1 MYIIRRNPI
10 NEVQNLFTSV
20 FNGNGLRTNIEELEN
35 EYLVTVEV
43 PGVSKKDINIDYEDN
58 YLTISVE
65 KKEEISDKK
74 YLRKEITEASYQR
87 SFYLE
92 NVNEDKI
99 KAKLED
105 GILNIKIEKVKQEVK
120 NKKIWTASH

>member
-1 MYIIRRNPI
+1 MYIVRRNPI

-20 FNGNGLRTNIEELEN
+20 FNGSGLRNNIEELEN
-35 EYLVTVEV
+35 DYIVTVEV
-43 PGVSKKDINIDYEDN
+43 PGVSKKDISIDYEDS

-65 KKEEISDKK
+65 KQEDNSNKK
-74 YLRKEITEASYQR
+74 YIRKEITETSFSR

-92 NVNEDKI
+92 DVNEEKI

-105 GILNIKIEKVKQEVK
+105 GILTIKIEKLKPEIK
-120 NKKIWTASH
+120 TKKIKID

>member
-1 MYIIRRNPI
+1 MYIVRRNPI
-10 NEVQNLFTSV
+10 NEVQNLITSV

-120 NKKIWTASH
+120 NKKIRID

>member
-1 MYIIRRNPI
+1 MYIVRRNPI

-35 EYLVTVEV
+35 EYLVTAEV

-65 KKEEISDKK
+65 KKEESTDRK

-105 GILNIKIEKVKQEVK
+105 GILTIKIEKLKQEVK
-120 NKKIWTASH
+120 NKKIRID

>member
-1 MYIIRRNPI
+1 MYIVRRNPI

-105 GILNIKIEKVKQEVK
+105 GILTIKIEKIKQEVK
-120 NKKIWTASH
+120 NKKIRID

>member
-1 MYIIRRNPI
+1 MYIVRRNPI

-58 YLTISVE
+58 YLIISVE

-120 NKKIWTASH
+120 NKKIRID

>member
-1 MYIIRRNPI
+1 MYVIRRNPI
-10 NEVQNLFTSV
+10 NEVQNLVTSV
-20 FNGNGLRTNIEELEN
+20 FNGSGLRTNIEELESD
-35 EYLVTVEV
+35 YIVTVEV
-43 PGVSKKDINIDYEDN
+43 PGVSKKDITIDYDDS

-65 KKEEISDKK
+65 KKEDNSNKK
-74 YLRKEITEASYQR
+74 YLRKEITETSFSR

-105 GILNIKIEKVKQEVK
+105 GILTIKIEKSKPEVK
-120 NKKIWTASH
+120 NKKIKID

>member
-1 MYIIRRNPI
+1 MYIVRRNPI

-43 PGVSKKDINIDYEDN
+43 PGVSKKYINIDYEDN
-58 YLTISVE
+58 YLTIPVD

-105 GILNIKIEKVKQEVK
+105 GILTIKIEKIKQEVK
-120 NKKIWTASH
+120 NKKIRID

>member
-1 MYIIRRNPI
+1 MYIVRRNPM

-35 EYLVTVEV
+35 EYLLTVEV
-43 PGVSKKDINIDYEDN
+43 PGVSKKDINIEYEDN

-65 KKEEISDKK
+65 KKQEVNDKK

-99 KAKLED
+99 TAKLEA
-105 GILNIKIEKVKQEVK
+105 GILNIKIEKIKQEVK
-120 NKKIWTASH
+120 NKKIRID

>member
-20 FNGNGLRTNIEELEN
+20 FNGNGLRTNIEETEN
-35 EYLVTVEV
+35 EYLVTVEA
-43 PGVSKKDINIDYEDN
+43 PGVSKKDVSIDYEDG
-58 YLTISVE
+58 YLTILVE
-65 KKEEISDKK
+65 KKEDNSERNYI
-74 YLRKEITEASYQR
+74 RREITETSYKR

-105 GILNIKIEKVKQEVK
+105 GILTIKIEKVKPEVK
-120 NKKIWTASH
+120 SKKIRID

>member
-1 MYIIRRNPI
+1 MYIVRRNPI
-10 NEVQNLFTSV
+10 NEVQNLFSSV

-65 KKEEISDKK
+65 KKEESTDRK
-74 YLRKEITEASYQR
+74 YLRKEITETSYQR

-105 GILNIKIEKVKQEVK
+105 GILTIKIEKLKQEVK
-120 NKKIWTASH
+120 NKKIRID

>member
-1 MYIIRRNPI
+1 MYVIRRNPI
-10 NEVQNLFTSV
+10 NEVQNLVTSV
-20 FNGNGLRTNIEELEN
+20 FNGSGLRTNIEELESD
-35 EYLVTVEV
+35 YIVTVEV
-43 PGVSKKDINIDYEDN
+43 PGVSKKDITIDYEDS

-65 KKEEISDKK
+65 KKEDNSNKK
-74 YLRKEITEASYQR
+74 YLRKEITETSFSR

-105 GILNIKIEKVKQEVK
+105 GILTIKIEKSKPEVK
-120 NKKIWTASH
+120 NKKIKID

>member
-1 MYIIRRNPI
+1 MYIVRRNPI

-120 NKKIWTASH
+120 NKKIRID

>member
-43 PGVSKKDINIDYEDN
+43 PGVSKKDINIEYEDN
-58 YLTISVE
+58 YLTISIE
-65 KKEEISDKK
+65 KKQEVNDKK

-99 KAKLED
+99 TAKLEA
-105 GILNIKIEKVKQEVK
+105 GILNIKIEKIKQEVK
-120 NKKIWTASH
+120 NKKIRID

>member
-1 MYIIRRNPI
+1 MYIVRRNPI

-58 YLTISVE
+58 YLIISVE
-65 KKEEISDKK
+65 KKEDVSDKK

-120 NKKIWTASH
+120 NKKIRID

>member
-1 MYIIRRNPI
+1 MIYVKRNPI

-20 FNGNGLRTNIEELEN
+20 FNGNGLRTNIEELES
-35 EYLVTVEV
+35 EYIVTVEV
-43 PGVSKKDINIDYEDN
+43 PGVSKKEITIDYEDG

-65 KKEEISDKK
+65 KKEDNSNKNYI
-74 YLRKEITEASYQR
+74 RKEITDASFSR

-92 NVNEDKI
+92 DVNEDKI

-105 GILNIKIEKVKQEVK
+105 GILTIKIEKIKQEVK
-120 NKKIWTASH
+120 SKKIRID

>member
-1 MYIIRRNPI
+1 MYVIRRNPI
-10 NEVQNLFTSV
+10 NEVQNLVTSV
-20 FNGNGLRTNIEELEN
+20 FNGSGLRTNIEELESD
-35 EYLVTVEV
+35 YIVTVEV
-43 PGVSKKDINIDYEDN
+43 PGVSKKDITIDYDDS

-65 KKEEISDKK
+65 KKEENSNKK
-74 YLRKEITEASYQR
+74 YLRKEITETSFSR

-105 GILNIKIEKVKQEVK
+105 GILTIKIEKSKPEVK
-120 NKKIWTASH
+120 NKKIKID

>member
-1 MYIIRRNPI
+1 MYVIRRNPI
-10 NEVQNLFTSV
+10 NEVQNLVTSV
-20 FNGNGLRTNIEELEN
+20 FNGSGLRTNIEELESD
-35 EYLVTVEV
+35 YIVTVEV
-43 PGVSKKDINIDYEDN
+43 PGVSKKDITIDYDDS

-65 KKEEISDKK
+65 KKEDNSNKK
-74 YLRKEITEASYQR
+74 YLRKEITETSFSR

-105 GILNIKIEKVKQEVK
+105 GILTIKIEKSKPEVK
-120 NKKIWTASH
+120 NKKIFIRYL

>member
-1 MYIIRRNPI
+1 MYIVRRNPI
-10 NEVQNLFTSV
+10 YEVQNLFTSV
-20 FNGNGLRTNIEELEN
+20 FNGNGLRTNIEALEN
-35 EYLVTVEV
+35 EYLVTVEA
-43 PGVSKKDINIDYEDN
+43 PGVSKKDINIYYEDN

-65 KKEEISDKK
+65 KKEESTDRK

-105 GILNIKIEKVKQEVK
+105 GILTIKIEKLKQEVK
-120 NKKIWTASH
+120 NKKIRID

>member
-1 MYIIRRNPI
+1 MYIVRRNPM

-43 PGVSKKDINIDYEDN
+43 PGVSKKDINIEYEDN

-65 KKEEISDKK
+65 KKQEVNDKK

-99 KAKLED
+99 TAKLEA
-105 GILNIKIEKVKQEVK
+105 GILNIKIEKIKQEVK
-120 NKKIWTASH
+120 NKKIRID

>member
-1 MYIIRRNPI
+1 MIYVKRNPF
-10 NEVQNLFTSV
+10 NEVQNLVTSV
-20 FNGNGLRTNIEELEN
+20 FNGSGLRTNIEELEN
-35 EYLVTVEV
+35 DYIVTVEV

-120 NKKIWTASH
+120 NKKIRID

>member
-1 MYIIRRNPI
+1 MYVIRRNPI
-10 NEVQNLFTSV
+10 NEVQNLVTSV
-20 FNGNGLRTNIEELEN
+20 FNGSGLRTNIEELESD
-35 EYLVTVEV
+35 YIVTVEV
-43 PGVSKKDINIDYEDN
+43 PGVSKKDINIDYDDS

-65 KKEEISDKK
+65 KKEDNSNKK
-74 YLRKEITEASYQR
+74 YLRKEITETSFSR

-105 GILNIKIEKVKQEVK
+105 GILTIKIEKSKPEVK
-120 NKKIWTASH
+120 NKKIKID

>member
-1 MYIIRRNPI
+1 MYIVRRNPI

-99 KAKLED
+99 KAKLVD

-120 NKKIWTASH
+120 NKKIRID

>member
-1 MYIIRRNPI
+1 MIYVKRNPF

-35 EYLVTVEV
+35 DYIVSVEV
-43 PGVSKKDINIDYEDN
+43 PGVSKKDITIDYEEG

-65 KKEEISDKK
+65 KKEENSNKNYI
-74 YLRKEITEASYQR
+74 RKEITETSFSR

-92 NVNEDKI
+92 DVNEDKI

-105 GILNIKIEKVKQEVK
+105 GILTIKIEKVKQEIK
-120 NKKIWTASH
+120 SKKIKID

>member
-1 MYIIRRNPI
+1 MCSLDESGERKI
-10 NEVQNLFTSV
+10 
-20 FNGNGLRTNIEELEN
+20 LESTTDLLN
-35 EYLVTVEV
+35 
-43 PGVSKKDINIDYEDN
+43 
-58 YLTISVE
+58 
-65 KKEEISDKK
+65 K

-120 NKKIWTASH
+120 NKKIRID

>member
-1 MYIIRRNPI
+1 MYVIRRNPI
-10 NEVQNLFTSV
+10 NEVQNLVTSV
-20 FNGNGLRTNIEELEN
+20 FNGSGLRTNIEELESD
-35 EYLVTVEV
+35 YIVTVEV
-43 PGVSKKDINIDYEDN
+43 PGVSKKDITIDYDDS

-65 KKEEISDKK
+65 KKEDNSNKK
-74 YLRKEITEASYQR
+74 YLRKEITETTFSR

-105 GILNIKIEKVKQEVK
+105 GILTIKIEKSKPVVK
-120 NKKIWTASH
+120 NKKIKID

>member
-105 GILNIKIEKVKQEVK
+105 GILNIKIEKIKQEVK
-120 NKKIWTASH
+120 NKKIRID

>member
-1 MYIIRRNPI
+1 MYIVRRNPI

-58 YLTISVE
+58 YLIISVE
-65 KKEEISDKK
+65 KKEDVSDKK
-74 YLRKEITEASYQR
+74 YLRKDITEASYQR

-120 NKKIWTASH
+120 NKKIRID

>member
-1 MYIIRRNPI
+1 MYIVRRNPI

-20 FNGNGLRTNIEELEN
+20 FNGNGLRTNIEDLEN

-43 PGVSKKDINIDYEDN
+43 PGVSKKDISIDYEDN

-65 KKEEISDKK
+65 KKEEVNDKK
-74 YLRKEITEASYQR
+74 YLRKEITESSYQR

-92 NVNEDKI
+92 NINEDKI

-105 GILNIKIEKVKQEVK
+105 GILNIRIEKLKPEIK
-120 NKKIWTASH
+120 NKKIKIK

>member
-120 NKKIWTASH
+120 NKKIRID

>member
-1 MYIIRRNPI
+1 MYIVRRNPI

-35 EYLVTVEV
+35 EYFVTVEV
-43 PGVSKKDINIDYEDN
+43 PGVSKKDINIEFEDN

-65 KKEEISDKK
+65 KKMEDNNKK
-74 YLRKEITEASYQR
+74 YLRKEITEESFKR

-92 NVNEDKI
+92 GVDEESI
-99 KAKLED
+99 KAKLD
-105 GILNIKIEKVKQEVK
+105 NGILSIKIAKIKQEIK
-120 NKKIWTASH
+120 NKKIKID

>member
-1 MYIIRRNPI
+1 MIYVKRNPI

-20 FNGNGLRTNIEELEN
+20 FNGNGLRTNIEELES
-35 EYLVTVEV
+35 EYIVTVEV
-43 PGVSKKDINIDYEDN
+43 PGVSKKDITIDYEES

-65 KKEEISDKK
+65 KKEDNSNKNYI
-74 YLRKEITEASYQR
+74 RKEITDASFSR

-92 NVNEDKI
+92 DVNEDKI

-105 GILNIKIEKVKQEVK
+105 GILTIKIEKIKQEVK
-120 NKKIWTASH
+120 SKKIRID